1 MVLSVNLLETFR
13 ELFHEGQGTREFL
26 GLVVPGSESF
36 GIFVFCFFGAM
47 DPLLTNWGSYG
58 CPFRIMLSKCI

>member
-1 MVLSVNLLETFR
+1 MVSVNLLETFR

-26 GLVVPGSESF
+26 GSGRAKFRELWD
-36 GIFVFCFFGAM
+36 VFFFLFGAM

-58 CPFRIMLSKCI
+58 SPGLGSYWGPF